1 MFFIIIKVMLSVQV
15 LTILKTLECHSYV
28 MVHVSRELNRKSGF
42 DLKLKLALLVIYL
55 HPWTFPYLAN

>member
-1 MFFIIIKVMLSVQV
+1 MFFYYNK
-15 LTILKTLECHSYV
+15 SYAFSTGANDIENSR
-28 MVHVSRELNRKSGF
+28 MSQLCYGTRELNRMSGF